1 MRIRLARIGTLA
13 FLDTITFILSFSLA
27 ILSREFV
34 LRYFFVEL
42 TPIESY
48 LFYVTNLWWMPL
60 PFIFFIG
67 YESLYTKRFSFWDET
82 KKLIKAS
89 TLAVLV
95 IFALF
100 TVSKMGELVSRLV
113 LITLWVISMVLFP
126 FMRFYG
132 KKLLY
137 IIGLWKER
145 VLILGAGETGYL
157 VQKGLEQETNLGY
170 VVIGFLDDDPAKIG
184 TVVGGKKVFG
194 KIRHFTK
201 FVNELKI
208 ENIIIAIPSMPLD
221 SHTQLV
227 SEVQKHVKHTLLIP
241 ELKGVS
247 LIDSELSYLFN
258 EQLFLIDI
266 KNNLKNPANRFIKRI
281 FDIILSILL
290 IPLIVPFIFVLAILL
305 KLDSPGPI
313 FFLQERFGKDGKL
326 FKVIKFRSM
335 YVDNATI
342 LEQYL
347 AQHPDVKEEWKKFKK
362 IRGNDPRVTRFGG
375 FLRKTSMDELPQLF
389 NVIKGEMSFVGP
401 RPFLLNE
408 KIYMDDCY
416 NEITMVHSGI
426 TGLWQVSGRSDIAFP
441 ERLKLDLWY
450 IKNWSLWLD
459 IIILVKTVS
468 VVLKGKGAY

>member
-1 MRIRLARIGTLA
+1 MRIRIALTGALIFIDTL
-13 FLDTITFILSFSLA
+13 IFILSFSLA
-27 ILSREFV
+27 ILMREDV

-48 LFYVTNLWWMPL
+48 QFYVMNLWWMPF

-82 KKLIKAS
+82 KSLIKAC

-113 LITLWVISMVLFP
+113 LIALWGISMVLFP
-126 FMRFYG
+126 FMRYYG
-132 KKLLY
+132 KRILY
-137 IIGLWKER
+137 LVGLWKER

-157 VQKGLEQETNLGY
+157 VQKGLERETNLGY
-170 VVIGFLDDDPAKIG
+170 VVIGFLDDDPDKIG
-184 TVVGGKKVFG
+184 TTVGNKKVFG

-221 SHTQLV
+221 SHTQLI
-227 SEVQKHVKHTLLIP
+227 STVQKHVKHTLLIP

-247 LIDSELSYLFN
+247 LTNSELSYLFN
-258 EQLFLIDI
+258 EELFLIDI
-266 KNNLKNPANRFIKRI
+266 KNNLKNPLNRLIKRV

-290 IPLIVPFIFVLAILL
+290 IPVLVPVILVLTVLL
-305 KLDSPGPI
+305 KIDSPGPA
-313 FFLQERFGKDGKL
+313 FFMQNRLGKDGKL
-326 FKVIKFRSM
+326 FKVVKFRSM
-335 YVDNATI
+335 YLDNSRILKEYFAT
-342 LEQYL
+342 
-347 AQHPDVKEEWKKFKK
+347 HPEVEEEWEKYKK
-362 IRGNDPRVTRFGG
+362 IRGNDPRVTRFGA
-375 FLRKTSMDELPQLF
+375 FLRRTSLDELPQLF
-389 NVIKGEMSFVGP
+389 NVMKGEMSFIGP
-401 RPFLLNE
+401 RPFLPNE
-408 KIYMDDCY
+408 RVYLDDCY
-416 NEITMVHSGI
+416 DEITMVHPGI
-426 TGLWQVSGRSDIAFP
+426 TGLWQVSGRSDIIFP
-441 ERLKLDLWY
+441 DRIKLDLWY

-459 IIILVKTVS
+459 IIILIKTIS